1 MPRDVVIIGAGMGGL
16 TAAIRLAHRGC
27 RVIVLEARDRPG
39 GLATNVVFDGFPF
52 DAGPYVL
59 LDRPGL
65 EWAFRQLEMELADQI
80 QLNRIPDVYEIDA
93 EHGPSVSVFDSL
105 DRTAN
110 EIDRRWPGSGDRYR
124 TFIERMQSTYARLQP
139 FQWVSRPSIC
149 KLLKTGAWRDIP
161 FLLRSLSSV
170 LASAQLPDPVM
181 EALGIWTHVAGQTMA
196 AAPSSLAMVPAVI
209 HNMGA
214 YYPSGGIGT
223 IPDALFETAKE
234 LGVTFHFETRV
245 NHIRCHA
252 GAATGVEIEGG
263 EFHPADAVISNT
275 GLGTYLK
282 LLTDDAASAIPVKTR
297 NAFGRLPLQSP
308 GVCVYLA
315 VKGPV
320 NPPYLKFRL
329 RDEPD
334 GCRLLVTPSILQP
347 NLAQDGWFPARLI
360 APMQHRRAE
369 SGGETAQRAFLKN
382 VLEEDWWR
390 QQFDNFRIL
399 ATRIPLEWGS
409 TFHLFCNSMNP
420 VMTAQFMRAGR
431 LAHRSPWIRSLYLTG
446 SATHPGQWV
455 SFCAVS
461 GVLTANQLLQDLES

>member
-1 MPRDVVIIGAGMGGL
+1 MLRDVVIIGAGMGGL

-27 RVIVLEARDRPG
+27 RVTVLEARDRPG
-39 GLATNVVFDGFPF
+39 GLASQVEFDGFAF

-65 EWAFRQLEMELADQI
+65 EWAFAQLEMELADQI
-80 QLNRIPDVYEIDA
+80 PLNRIPDVYEIDA
-93 EHGPSVSVFDSL
+93 EHGPSVAVFDSL

-110 EIDRRWPGSGDRYR
+110 EIDRRWRGSGDRYR
-124 TFIERMQSTYARLQP
+124 TFIERMQATYARLQP
-139 FQWVSRPSIC
+139 LQWVSRPGIG

-161 FLLRSLSSV
+161 FLLRSLSSI
-170 LASAQLPDPVM
+170 LGSAQLPNPVI

-196 AAPSSLAMVPAVI
+196 AAPSPLAMVPAVI
-209 HNMGA
+209 HNIGA

-223 IPDALFETAKE
+223 IPEALFETAKG
-234 LGVTFHFETRV
+234 LGVTFHFASRV
-245 NHIRCHA
+245 HRIRCHA
-252 GAATGVEIEGG
+252 GAATGVETKEGDV
-263 EFHPADAVISNT
+263 HPADAVISNT

-282 LLTDDAASAIPVKTR
+282 LLPDDAASAIPVKTR
-297 NAFGRLPLQSP
+297 NALERLPLQSP

-320 NPPYLKFRL
+320 KPPYLKFRL

-334 GCRLLVTPSILQP
+334 GCRLLVTPSVLQP
-347 NLAQDGWFPARLI
+347 SLAQDGWSPARLI
-360 APMQHRRAE
+360 APMQHHRAE
-369 SGGETAQRAFLKN
+369 SGGETAQRSFLKN
-382 VLEEDWWR
+382 VLEEVWWQR
-390 QQFDNFRIL
+390 PFDNVRIL

-409 TFHLFCNSMNP
+409 TFHLFRNSMNP
-420 VMTAQFMRAGR
+420 VMTAQFMRTGR
-431 LAHRSPWIRSLYLTG
+431 LRHRSPWIRGLYLTG